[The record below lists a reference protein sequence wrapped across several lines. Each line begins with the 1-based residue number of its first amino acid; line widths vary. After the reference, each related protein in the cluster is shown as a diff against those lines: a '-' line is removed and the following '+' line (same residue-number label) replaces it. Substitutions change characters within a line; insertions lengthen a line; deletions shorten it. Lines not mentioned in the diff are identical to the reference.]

1 MLDKFLFQANQFPNR
16 IAIKANGHSLTYGE
30 LMKQASAVSSGIQNQ
45 GIKENCIGISLKN
58 KTDELISCI
67 GILLS
72 NNHFFFIP
80 ERIEDAWWEQVPV
93 SLLITDRDQIK
104 KADVLSVDFNE
115 IKNSLVSEINPWW
128 EHEDTAKKLFC
139 VYCTSG
145 STSSS
150 KYVVHD
156 YQSIVEDTN
165 RQVDENEIT
174 ELDTLDFIFAASFS
188 SSLAS
193 IFPALI
199 SGASIA
205 IFDLSPINLKD
216 IPHFWHE
223 QQVTFATLTSSA
235 FRTLARINTINLADY
250 TKSIRFLCLGG
261 EPVLESDLQLFVSY
275 FPKNSEIQLAYASTE
290 TRTLSQLLINQN
302 TPWELIHE
310 GFPVRN
316 KTIKILDQKGNDCP
330 ANKEGEL
337 VIYSP
342 YISLGYYKNGK
353 LLRHEQEGENR
364 VYRTGDCGFFS
375 NDGSLRLT
383 GRTHSLQKVN
393 GKWVNFN
400 ELEKRICFVSHSENC
415 KILMNKDENGFDYL
429 IACLEVNEVDSDC
442 STSNSINSQIK
453 SEVLPRVY
461 LEFKDFPLN
470 ANGKID
476 KNKMLEMAQ
485 NKELSNISDQIKDP
499 ITQQIHQVWCQQLGV
514 NIYNLDADFFTDL
527 GGSSLLSM
535 FVVDELAQKLNQD
548 LESHVLFQYRTI
560 RKLAQFLMNT
570 NEEKPLPLIHWISSA
585 PKAHL
590 PYLFF
595 IEIGHFSSYKTLL
608 ASQIFSDK
616 YNLAYLRI
624 DLFKVLQGHHPEEI
638 MEKILDLLKPYP
650 SPVLLATSFNGFIAA
665 KINQKL
671 GGALI
676 LIDSPWYRKDTVV
689 KIPIQNRLLPIY
701 HRFRALPFRRAVQQ
715 VGTLVLG
722 YGIKKA
728 TLKKGYIS
736 PFERSVSLFVSHSEH
751 AIKISNLLYF
761 YSTGSAMTSKKDVE
775 NWKKIT
781 DGIFST
787 VDILG
792 DHLDALSE
800 TNSDSVARKINE
812 FLAGV
817 YKEK

>member
-1 MLDKFLFQANQFPNR
+1 
-16 IAIKANGHSLTYGE
+16 
-30 LMKQASAVSSGIQNQ
+30 MKQASAVSSGIQNQ
-45 GIKENCIGISLKN
+45 GIKEKCIGISLKN

-80 ERIEDAWWEQVPV
+80 ERIEDAWREQVPV

-104 KADVLSVDFNE
+104 KADILSVDFNE
-115 IKNSLVSEINPWW
+115 IKNSLVSGVDLWW

-165 RQVDENEIT
+165 RQVEENEIT

-223 QQVTFATLTSSA
+223 QEVTFATLTSSA

-290 TRTLSQLLINQN
+290 TRTLSQLRINQN

-330 ANKEGEL
+330 TNQEGEL
-337 VIYSP
+337 VIHSP

-353 LLRHEQEGENR
+353 LLPHEQEGDNR
-364 VYRTGDCGFFS
+364 VYRTRDCGFFS
-375 NDGSLRLT
+375 NDGTLRLT

-400 ELEKRICFVSHSENC
+400 ELEKIICFVSHSENC

-429 IACLEVNEVDSDC
+429 IACLEINEVDSDY

-485 NKELSNISDQIKDP
+485 NKEFSNISDQIKDP
-499 ITQQIHQVWCQQLGV
+499 ITHQIHQVWCQQLGV

-527 GGSSLLSM
+527 GGSSLLSV
-535 FVVDELAQKLNQD
+535 FVVDELAKKLNQEI
-548 LESHVLFQYRTI
+548 ESHVLFQYRTI
-560 RKLAQFLMNT
+560 SKLAQFLTNT
-570 NEEKPLPLIHWISSA
+570 NEEQPLPHIQWLNSDPKPHLPNFFLIETGYNISFNSLLKKPLGSET
-585 PKAHL
+585 
-590 PYLFF
+590 F
-595 IEIGHFSSYKTLL
+595 
-608 ASQIFSDK
+608 
-616 YNLAYLRI
+616 NLAYLRI
-624 DLFKVLQGHHPEEI
+624 DTFKVLQGHHPEQI
-638 MEKILDLLKPYP
+638 MEEVLDLLKPFP
-650 SPVLLATSFNGFIAA
+650 QPVFIAISFNGFIAA

-676 LIDSPWYRKDTVV
+676 LIDSPWYRKDAVV
-689 KIPIQNRLLPIY
+689 KIPIQNRLIPIY
-701 HRFRALPFRRAVQQ
+701 HRFRTLPFRSAIHQ
-715 VGTLVLG
+715 VGNLVLR

-728 TLKKGYIS
+728 TLKKHAVS
-736 PFERSVSLFVSHSEH
+736 PFEESVHLFISQSEPLE
-751 AIKISNLLYF
+751 KISNLLYF
-761 YSTGSAMTSKKDVE
+761 YSTASAMTSNKDVAQ
-775 NWKKIT
+775 WKNIT
-781 DGIFST
+781 KESFTSE
-787 VDILG
+787 DILG
-792 DHLDALSE
+792 DHMDALSE
-800 TNSDSVARKINE
+800 ENSELVIRKINE
-812 FLAGV
+812 FLAKV
-817 YKEK
+817 YV